1 MIHKMNPIL
10 SFAIGLFIGAVVGVF
25 VTALNAVASRDD
37 ELRRRYEEKE
47 NTIDSTATETVHISE
62 E

>member
-1 MIHKMNPIL
+1 MNPIL
-10 SFAIGLFIGAVVGVF
+10 SFAIGLFVGAFIGVF

-47 NTIDSTATETVHISE
+47 NIFDDTTAETVHISE